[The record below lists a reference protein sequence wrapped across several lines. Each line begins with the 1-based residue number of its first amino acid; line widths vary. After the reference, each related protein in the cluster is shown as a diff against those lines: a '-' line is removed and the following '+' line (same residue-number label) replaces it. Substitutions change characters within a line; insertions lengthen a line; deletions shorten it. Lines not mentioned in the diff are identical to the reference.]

1 MDKREEIVNNIFDIE
16 LIIIEALVILALFRE
31 EILLLIILAMIFVV
45 LFFIHFDKSNK
56 LLFMLSF
63 LIGPFCEFLAVIEG
77 AWHYNDTLF
86 RLPLW
91 LPFAW
96 GFAVVGIYK
105 IMNIIN
111 HSVKKLH
118 ECH

>member
-1 MDKREEIVNNIFDIE
+1 MDKKEEIVNKILDVE

-31 EILLLIILAMIFVV
+31 EILLLMILAMIFVV
-45 LFFIHFDKSNK
+45 LFIYYFDKRNR
-56 LLFMLSF
+56 LLFLLSF
-63 LIGPFCEFLAVIEG
+63 LIGPFCELLAVMGG

-105 IMNIIN
+105 IMNMIAYKIN
-111 HSVKKLH
+111 
-118 ECH
+118 